1 MFARPPM
8 VTPMPADVVDVDACS
23 DAELDALPFGVIGLD
38 AEGVILR
45 YNLYE
50 SRLARL
56 DRNQVIGRRFFGEV
70 APCTRGEGFEGR
82 FRRFVASPTG
92 EVERFDYLFD
102 FKFGAQRVVVEMVR
116 ARHAARYYLLV
127 NRTHIEA
134 ARPNAPLPAPTQGEL
149 APDEASLGVL
159 RDALAR
165 RFASTPASFFASL
178 RGTLERLAPE
188 SWPIFA
194 SEWGVQLG
202 RRIAI
207 DLEAS
212 AIESGAAG
220 LGALPMAQLS
230 EEVARWFAE
239 RGFGA
244 VRLDYSRAREGMVL
258 ATIERS
264 ILAEASARPVRKTTT
279 GEGGSDLACHLL
291 AGAIGGVMSHVAGRR
306 LGAREV
312 SCRAAGHDAC
322 TIVLTSEERLAAVDR
337 ALDAGARGLAP
348 VLAHAAAAEKR
359 P

>member
-1 MFARPPM
+1 MFSRPPM
-8 VTPMPADVVDVDACS
+8 VTPMPAEVVDVDACS

-70 APCTRGEGFEGR
+70 APCTRGDAFEGR
-82 FRRFVASPTG
+82 FRRFVASPSG
-92 EVERFDYLFD
+92 EEIERFEYLFD
-102 FKFGAQRVVVEMVR
+102 FKFGAQQVLVEMVR
-116 ARHAARYYLLV
+116 ARSAPRYYLLV
-127 NRTHIEA
+127 NRTRIEA
-134 ARPNAPLPAPTQGEL
+134 ARPSAPSPAPTQGEL

-165 RFASTPASFFASL
+165 RFASTPASFFVSL
-178 RGTLERLAPE
+178 RATLERLAPE
-188 SWPIFA
+188 SWPLFA
-194 SEWGVQLG
+194 NEWGVQLG

-220 LGALPMAQLS
+220 LGGLSMAELS
-230 EEVARWFAE
+230 DEVARWFAE

-244 VRLDYSRAREGMVL
+244 LRLDYGRAREGVVL

-264 ILAEASARPVRKTTT
+264 ILAESARPARKREP
-279 GEGGSDLACHLL
+279 GDGASDLACHLL
-291 AGAIGGVMSHVAGRR
+291 AGALAGVMSHVAGRR

-312 SCRAAGHDAC
+312 SCRAAGHESC
-322 TIVLTSEERLAAVDR
+322 TIVLTAEERLAGIDR
-337 ALDAGARGLAP
+337 ALDQGARGVTG
-348 VLAHAAAAEKR
+348 VLAHVAGTEKR